1 MQKQIVMVVSTR
13 HTKRQ
18 DTGGVSGKKHKQID
32 GSTHTDY
39 DPWTQFLYV
48 PRTVTFLVVGLL
60 ALTYFSHPFES
71 SSIQDPLAARKA
83 SYENVKHGIWAIV
96 SVFLGYSAVQG
107 TSSPH
112 LVRPHPSFWKLVH
125 GVMICYLSFMVFLL
139 FQTVDDARIFLKV
152 WCMR

>member
-1 MQKQIVMVVSTR
+1 MAVSTR

-18 DTGGVSGKKHKQID
+18 DTGGVSGTGEKRID
-32 GSTHTDY
+32 RSAHAEY
-39 DPWTQFLYV
+39 DPWTRFLYV
-48 PRTVTFLVVGLL
+48 PRTVTFLVLGLL

-71 SSIQDPLAARKA
+71 SSIQDPLEAQRA

-96 SVFLGYSAVQG
+96 SVFLVYSAVQG

-125 GVMICYLSFMVFLL
+125 GLMICYLSFMVFLL
-139 FQTVDDARIFLKV
+139 FQTVDDARLFLKV
-152 WCMR
+152 CCVLT